1 MRPELLITSSLKR
14 ELNDLLESIFIFEGR
29 IDFLK
34 NKHKDG
40 IDSSHDSLAK
50 HREPHA
56 IIDHFAT
63 NADPSKKKVYTQ
75 KIVDWYKNKDFRQED
90 HGRVRQTLKDFE
102 ANKKKLPHSDI
113 GKYKSFHHLNSAL
126 ADFKPKQTNL
136 KWGEFSQSDIDHIS
150 GKGATTVHD
159 EPKYTVRKVHD
170 QRAMDILGKDSEW
183 CTVSNKHR
191 RTPQDGVGDDSS
203 YFDDYKKQ
211 GDFFHIHDK
220 ATGERFLSHAA
231 SNQHMD
237 IDDFHADDTIAKK
250 YGKGLSKS
258 LNSQID
264 GTTEQRREVAES
276 PFANKKQLDYLSQ
289 DDDDM
294 VRFHVSSHDNTHHET
309 LHKLKDDLDTDVLS
323 QVANHRNTRPDTL
336 DHLSRDNRDFIVQS
350 DVVSNSNTAHSTLTR
365 LVGSSASLNPMVR
378 KSLAKS
384 ERLHPD
390 ALHTLHKDP
399 DPYVRRNLAHNPN
412 ARHDTLH
419 KLHNDAESD
428 VRYNVAHNPNTR
440 GHTLHAMEQHKDRET
455 RHAIALHKN
464 ATPETLHALHTD
476 RDYEVRNSVGR
487 NPNTRPDTL
496 HALHRDPINTVKRGI
511 ARNPNSSHETLRA
524 LHTHLETSE
533 WSGLKNDIANNPST
547 PPDILHALHKD
558 TSANV
563 RSGVASNP
571 STHPDILH
579 TLHKDG
585 DLMVR
590 LQVSKN
596 TSTHHETLHGMRND
610 PDFEVRGDLTYN
622 SNTRDDTLHALRR
635 DPSASVRA
643 SARLNLM
650 KRGLL

>member
-1 MRPELLITSSLKR
+1 LISNFFISKALEGNLK
-14 ELNDLLESIFIFEGR
+14 ELLESIFIFEGR

-34 NKHKDG
+34 DKHKDG

-50 HREPHA
+50 HREPHD
-56 IIDHFAT
+56 IIDHFAD
-63 NADPSKKKVYTQ
+63 NADPSKKNIYTQ

-170 QRAMDILGKDSEW
+170 QRAMDILGKGSEW

-237 IDDFHADDTIAKK
+237 IDDVDADDTIAQK

-264 GTTEQRREVAES
+264 GTTGQRREVAES

-350 DVVSNSNTAHSTLTR
+350 DVASNPNTAHSTLTR

-378 KSLAKS
+378 KSLARS

-399 DPYVRRNLAHNPN
+399 DPYVRRILAQNPN
-412 ARHDTLH
+412 SRHDTLH

-440 GHTLHAMEQHKDRET
+440 GHTLHAMEQHKNRET

-496 HALHRDPINTVKRGI
+496 HALHKDPIDTVRRGI
-511 ARNPNSSHETLRA
+511 ARNPNSSHETLHA

-533 WSGLKNDIANNPST
+533 RSDLRKDIANNPST

-596 TSTHHETLHGMRND
+596 TSTRH
-610 PDFEVRGDLTYN
+610 
-622 SNTRDDTLHALRR
+622 DTLHSLHGDPADTIRRNVANNPNTHRDTLHSIVSDNNPVAKHAAKSQLR
-635 DPSASVRA
+635 
-643 SARLNLM
+643 N
-650 KRGLL
+650 RGLL